1 MDDQSFDEDSREES
15 NSLKNLKLSTDSI
28 IRESV
33 SDIYNSSHSRNLD
46 RNRLE
51 SEYVDLSQNQY
62 RFSEVRDVD

>member
-1 MDDQSFDEDSREES
+1 MDDQSFDIDSREES
-15 NSLKNLKLSTDSI
+15 NSLKNLKLSTDTI
-28 IRESV
+28 RRESV
-33 SDIYNSSHSRNLD
+33 SDIYNSSHSRKLD

>member
-1 MDDQSFDEDSREES
+1 MDEQSFDIDSREES

-28 IRESV
+28 RRESV

-51 SEYVDLSQNQY
+51 SEYEDLSQNQY

>member
-28 IRESV
+28 RRESV

>member
-28 IRESV
+28 RRESV

-51 SEYVDLSQNQY
+51 SEYVNLSQNQS

>member
-28 IRESV
+28 RRESV

-62 RFSEVRDVD
+62 RLSEVRDVD

>member
-1 MDDQSFDEDSREES
+1 MDEQSFDIDSREES

-28 IRESV
+28 RRESV

-46 RNRLE
+46 QNRLE
-51 SEYVDLSQNQY
+51 SEFVDLSQNQY

>member
-51 SEYVDLSQNQY
+51 SEYEDLSQNQY